1 MASYVFNNNYLKNGL
16 ADEACSFN
24 NTAPLT
30 SINPS
35 NKRVS
40 NGRVVDDNFNGCR
53 TSRYESWLT
62 GFQQLYLVGL
72 FTNSEPRRGQL
83 KHTLR
88 GGGGQW
94 VERNGRVIFHSCCEF
109 IKGNFIPR
117 KVLVILRGICHA
129 CVLSYDEITRP
140 TFLVLRGIYQIRGF
154 RVTTNLQGKHYNG
167 CTRKALQ

>member
-35 NKRVS
+35 QGTCRYHSSKRVS

-83 KHTLR
+83 VSDKH
-88 GGGGQW
+88 
-94 VERNGRVIFHSCCEF
+94 
-109 IKGNFIPR
+109 
-117 KVLVILRGICHA
+117 ILMRPKK
-129 CVLSYDEITRP
+129 LS
-140 TFLVLRGIYQIRGF
+140 
-154 RVTTNLQGKHYNG
+154 
-167 CTRKALQ
+167 